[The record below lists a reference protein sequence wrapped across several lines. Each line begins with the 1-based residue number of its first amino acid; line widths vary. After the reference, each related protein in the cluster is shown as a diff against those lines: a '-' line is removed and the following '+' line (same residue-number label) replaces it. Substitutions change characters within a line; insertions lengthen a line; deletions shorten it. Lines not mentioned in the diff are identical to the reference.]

1 MAAVLMAAG
10 ERRGLDQLE
19 WMLGVWQ
26 METPKV
32 KVEETWRKLGDRTFE
47 GDSVTRSKV
56 DGKILARESIILA
69 EMGGEI
75 FYIARPS
82 QNPYPVGFRLVRL
95 QAGAAA
101 FENPQH
107 DFPQKIT
114 YSRNQDG
121 SLDASVEG
129 LQNGK
134 TKRISFH
141 FLPAR

>member
-1 MAAVLMAAG
+1 MAAVLIAAG
-10 ERRGLDQLE
+10 EMRGLDQLE
-19 WMLGVWQ
+19 WMLGVWH

-47 GDSVTRSKV
+47 GDSVTRSKA

-82 QNPYPVGFRLVRL
+82 QNPYPVAFRLVLL
-95 QAGAAA
+95 QARTAV

-129 LQNGK
+129 PQDGK
-134 TKRISFH
+134 PKRISFH
-141 FLPAR
+141 FLPGR